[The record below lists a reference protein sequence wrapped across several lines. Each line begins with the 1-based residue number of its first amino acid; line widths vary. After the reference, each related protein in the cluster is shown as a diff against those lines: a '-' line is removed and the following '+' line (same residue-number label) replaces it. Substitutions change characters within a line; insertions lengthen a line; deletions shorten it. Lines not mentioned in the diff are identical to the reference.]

1 MVTESVSYAE
11 NSDLPPIPEKLLR
24 ALEARY
30 PLRSPGLDWE
40 DRRIWVEVGQ
50 RRVVEMLR
58 REFEEQRNRF

>member
-11 NSDLPPIPEKLLR
+11 NSDLPPIPEKLLL

-30 PLRSPGLDWE
+30 PPRTPGLDWA
-40 DRRIWVEVGQ
+40 DRKIWVEVGQ
-50 RRVVEMLR
+50 RRVIEMLR